1 MRFCPK
7 DGTLMVPQKKDGT
20 TVLKCPKCGYEIK
33 LTEKTKEAYRQ
44 KSEVAEEKRR
54 GVMVAGE
61 RKVEYDKEEMEELRR
76 QLLENLQESEREGD

>member
-33 LTEKTKEAYRQ
+33 LTEKAKEAYRQ
-44 KSEVAEEKRR
+44 KSEVTEEKRR
-54 GVMVAGE
+54 GVMVAEE

>member
-20 TVLKCPKCGYEIK
+20 TVLKCPKCSYEIK
-33 LTEKTKEAYRQ
+33 LTEKAKEAYRQ

-54 GVMVAGE
+54 GVMVAEE